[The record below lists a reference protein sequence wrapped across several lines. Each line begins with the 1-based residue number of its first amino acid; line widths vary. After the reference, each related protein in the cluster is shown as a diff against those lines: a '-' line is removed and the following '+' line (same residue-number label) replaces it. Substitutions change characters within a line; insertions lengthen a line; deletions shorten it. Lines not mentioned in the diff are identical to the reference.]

1 MIYIICYAPGNWLN
15 WAHGTGKYGFQWNEW
30 TSAET
35 AIKTALA
42 AFVDLIKESSSLK
55 LAQRSALL
63 LSPLLSSS
71 HDPKHSLSNMKNRMH
86 NKILWS
92 NWWLIWAAL
101 PLSPG
106 EMAMFHWSGFRFA
119 IAGLGRGEVV
129 FTVHVS
135 IHISQKYSEIFQYF
149 LPISLVPSKRTYIF
163 LFLVVSL
170 TFECDKHNCGF
181 CFLPHNL
188 YANHPFTHFLL
199 LLP

>member
-1 MIYIICYAPGNWLN
+1 MYIVCYNWLN
-15 WAHGTGKYGFQWNEW
+15 STHGTEKCGFQWNEW
-30 TSAET
+30 TSAEM

-42 AFVDLIKESSSLK
+42 GFVDLIKESSSLK

-106 EMAMFHWSGFRFA
+106 KMAMFHWSGFRSS
-119 IAGLGRGEVV
+119 IAGLGRGEVM
-129 FTVHVS
+129 FTGHVS
-135 IHISQKYSEIFQYF
+135 MHKYSEIFQYF
-149 LPISLVPSKRTYIF
+149 LQISLVPSKRTYVF
-163 LFLVVSL
+163 LFLVVSQ
-170 TFECDKHNCGF
+170 TF
-181 CFLPHNL
+181 
-188 YANHPFTHFLL
+188 
-199 LLP
+199 